1 MMKKIQNLNLK
12 NKWVKGIMIVL
23 LSLLVISVILSF
35 TILTIIESLRI
46 VFGSIYVLFLPGFL
60 ISYIFF
66 PISSEKSIDWL
77 ERIALSLALSIAIV
91 PLAIFYLNLIGLKIS
106 AVSSFFTI
114 LGILIISAGIIIYRK
129 RQTFVKR
136 PKDKQM
142 PKRIK

>member
-1 MMKKIQNLNLK
+1 
-12 NKWVKGIMIVL
+12 MIVL

-77 ERIALSLALSIAIV
+77 ERIAL
-91 PLAIFYLNLIGLKIS
+91 
-106 AVSSFFTI
+106 
-114 LGILIISAGIIIYRK
+114 
-129 RQTFVKR
+129 
-136 PKDKQM
+136 
-142 PKRIK
+142 